1 MGLAP
6 NNRQASNS
14 RMPSQSMAASHDS
27 EPGHRRALLGHSS
40 RAFKKKAPAGEEQRA
55 LLTGEGA

>member
-1 MGLAP
+1 
-6 NNRQASNS
+6 
-14 RMPSQSMAASHDS
+14 MPSQSMAASHDS